1 MAAQNLL
8 QDALSRYKKETIVS
22 IIDRIAG
29 NKDNLRVDLQHVKF
43 TLRGA
48 KFEIN
53 GAFNFNIKHKI
64 LNPHVP
70 QGGK

>member
-8 QDALSRYKKETIVS
+8 QDALSKYNQETIVS

-29 NKDNLRVDLQHVKF
+29 DKDNLRVDLQHVKF
-43 TLRGA
+43 TLRGI

-53 GAFNFNIKHKI
+53 GNFNFNIKHK
-64 LNPHVP
+64 PARCS
-70 QGGK
+70 QGGT